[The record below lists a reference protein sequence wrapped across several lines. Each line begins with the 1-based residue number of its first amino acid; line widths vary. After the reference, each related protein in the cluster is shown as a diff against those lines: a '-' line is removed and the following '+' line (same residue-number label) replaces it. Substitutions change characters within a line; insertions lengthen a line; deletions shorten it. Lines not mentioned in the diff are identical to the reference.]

1 MKLIKTKLALNFHHT
16 FLELILYKMKPEMS
30 KKTYG
35 RFNLHF
41 KMIFCLQI
49 NFLENRRH
57 TLWR

>member
-1 MKLIKTKLALNFHHT
+1 MLNFHHT
-16 FLELILYKMKPEMS
+16 FLEFILYKMKPEIS
-30 KKTYG
+30 KKKTYG

-41 KMIFCLQI
+41 KMIFLFANS